1 MMSHPDDDRA
11 RPAGLSLVSEPER
24 DQGGRGLSAEALRAL
39 RQLERRI
46 RTGDLDAV
54 NIRDAQAL
62 AQLGLARHGPGGW
75 RPTPEGLTYLQQGG
89 ADASSDDDASK
100 S

>member
-1 MMSHPDDDRA
+1 MSNSEDDPVGVA
-11 RPAGLSLVSEPER
+11 RLSLVSTPEPER
-24 DQGGRGLSAEALRAL
+24 DSHGLSAEALRAL

-89 ADASSDDDASK
+89 ADTSPDDDAPK

>member
-1 MMSHPDDDRA
+1 MSNPDDDRA
-11 RPAGLSLVSEPER
+11 RPVGLSLVSAPER
-24 DQGGRGLSAEALRAL
+24 DLGDRGLSVEALRAL
-39 RQLERRI
+39 RQLERRT

-75 RPTPEGLTYLQQGG
+75 RPTPEGLAYLQRGG
-89 ADASSDDDASK
+89 PEASPDDDASK
-100 S
+100 P

>member
-1 MMSHPDDDRA
+1 MSNPDDDRA
-11 RPAGLSLVSEPER
+11 RPFGLSLVSAPER
-24 DQGGRGLSAEALRAL
+24 DQGDRGLSVEALRAL
-39 RQLERRI
+39 RQLERRT

-54 NIRDAQAL
+54 NIRDAQTL

-75 RPTPEGLTYLQQGG
+75 RPTPEGLTYLQRGG
-89 ADASSDDDASK
+89 SDASPDDDTSK